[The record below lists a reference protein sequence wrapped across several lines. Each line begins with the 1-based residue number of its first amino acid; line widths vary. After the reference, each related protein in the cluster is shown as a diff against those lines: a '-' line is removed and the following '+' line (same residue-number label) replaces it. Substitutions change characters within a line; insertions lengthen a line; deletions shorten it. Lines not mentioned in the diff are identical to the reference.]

1 MTEAKAPAVVVDT
14 TEFQPDLLL
23 SRSSWL
29 QARLWALKGQLQL
42 WVPEVVIREAVR
54 HYRSQLDQHLTKL
67 DDADDALSKLS
78 FGGDVHPG
86 IREHRDKVAAL
97 QTGYEQWLRDRLGRV
112 GAKILPL
119 PQISHDEI
127 LSRALREEKPFR
139 IKGDGPKKGAD
150 GYRDMLIWASLAEY
164 SAAHLGAS
172 DTLILVT
179 DNHTD
184 FCDVKDTATVA
195 AVLRA
200 DLGTD
205 APAVQRLGKLGD
217 LAGLLPVQP
226 QDAAEIR
233 LQDDLA
239 AEGKVRAGLTEAI
252 QQECEALAGREI
264 ADMYRDERFGTGLDF
279 DELRLPLEQP
289 RLRWLEADL
298 ASVRATV
305 YGTDPDYE
313 PPLILT
319 RVTVAA
325 EVGIEGYIHVSD
337 YDEASDFSVSLVND
351 HMYEAEGSRLV
362 VLHFNARID
371 PDGSVGLLDLEKAVP
386 AT

>member
-127 LSRALREEKPFR
+127 LSRALREEKR
-139 IKGDGPKKGAD
+139 SGSRA
-150 GYRDMLIWASLAEY
+150 
-164 SAAHLGAS
+164 
-172 DTLILVT
+172 
-179 DNHTD
+179 
-184 FCDVKDTATVA
+184 TAP
-195 AVLRA
+195 R
-200 DLGTD
+200 
-205 APAVQRLGKLGD
+205 R
-217 LAGLLPVQP
+217 
-226 QDAAEIR
+226 
-233 LQDDLA
+233 
-239 AEGKVRAGLTEAI
+239 GLTGI
-252 QQECEALAGREI
+252 
-264 ADMYRDERFGTGLDF
+264 GTC
-279 DELRLPLEQP
+279 
-289 RLRWLEADL
+289 
-298 ASVRATV
+298 
-305 YGTDPDYE
+305 
-313 PPLILT
+313 
-319 RVTVAA
+319 
-325 EVGIEGYIHVSD
+325 
-337 YDEASDFSVSLVND
+337 
-351 HMYEAEGSRLV
+351 
-362 VLHFNARID
+362 
-371 PDGSVGLLDLEKAVP
+371 
-386 AT
+386 